1 MTEPI
6 HPPTLND
13 VQATS
18 QRAQTV
24 ECPACLYRFEV
35 YESRPSRPPK
45 SKAYRALLTFGLTS
59 RELAEATGL
68 TRQRITKALSGESP
82 FPAELWSGLAHRLG
96 AGRANQIRHTAFLD
110 RRRRK
115 HQSLDRP
122 IELPLA
128 ALWDV
133 GLTPPQLAWHA
144 RINPKRT
151 SQEILGQQPLSTGL
165 ADTILRLAGR
175 RVLKQVEEAR
185 GSWQ

>member
-1 MTEPI
+1 M
-6 HPPTLND
+6 
-13 VQATS
+13 S
-18 QRAQTV
+18 QWR
-24 ECPACLYRFEV
+24 
-35 YESRPSRPPK
+35 
-45 SKAYRALLTFGLTS
+45 
-59 RELAEATGL
+59 
-68 TRQRITKALSGESP
+68 GENS

-128 ALWDV
+128 VLWDV

-165 ADTILRLAGR
+165 AETILRLAGR
-175 RVLKQVEEAR
+175 RVLEKLREA
-185 GSWQ
+185 